1 MKTTTR
7 RTSMTTYRSDL
18 EPWQRMF
25 HDDWEREQGRR
36 NASVPDYGDWHLYGD
51 GDDEDDDEE

>member
-1 MKTTTR
+1 
-7 RTSMTTYRSDL
+7 MTTYRSDL

-25 HDDWEREQGRR
+25 HDDWEREQEKR

-51 GDDEDDDEE
+51 DPGVEDCDDE